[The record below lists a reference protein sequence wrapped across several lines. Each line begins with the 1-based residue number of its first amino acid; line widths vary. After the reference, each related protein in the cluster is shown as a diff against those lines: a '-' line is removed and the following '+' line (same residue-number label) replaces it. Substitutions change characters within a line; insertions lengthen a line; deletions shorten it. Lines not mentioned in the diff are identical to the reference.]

1 MRILESK
8 IGGSG
13 NGVHT
18 KINNLGEVGA
28 DLRREP
34 SHLLKFF
41 SLELGTIMR
50 NMKLGVKKTSQVNY
64 ILNGKFTSE
73 RLSEVLDSLIDKYVL
88 CGTCGNPETE
98 FKLKKNV
105 IFLECQSCGHQTKAD
120 NQHKFADFLLR
131 EFKGATD
138 GVNQNSSQITDGVD
152 DPAYLFQSATDSK
165 SIEDR
170 KRLPRLTST
179 KSNEHHGDVAD
190 KLWGGSELV
199 EAAFLVSLESQQP
212 ISNELLY
219 AFRNKLMLTP
229 DELTKHLFSICLRHD
244 FIRQFLPF
252 IRRFKKYFSWPRYQ
266 RSLLSCL
273 LERIVQP
280 QPELLNQL
288 PTILI
293 VLYDHDC
300 LDVASLYN
308 YYNDLDITNDGS
320 QQVKITLAPVI
331 HWLQN

>member
-1 MRILESK
+1 
-8 IGGSG
+8 
-13 NGVHT
+13 
-18 KINNLGEVGA
+18 
-28 DLRREP
+28 
-34 SHLLKFF
+34 
-41 SLELGTIMR
+41 
-50 NMKLGVKKTSQVNY
+50 MKLGVKKTSQVNY

-73 RLSEVLDSLIDKYVL
+73 RLSEVFDSLINKYVL

-131 EFKGATD
+131 EFMEPQMELIRIQAK
-138 GVNQNSSQITDGVD
+138 SLIRVD
-152 DPAYLFQSATDSK
+152 NPAYLFQSATDSK

-179 KSNEHHGDVAD
+179 KSNEHHGDVATNYGVD
-190 KLWGGSELV
+190 QNRLKLP
-199 EAAFLVSLESQQP
+199 FLVLLESQQP

-266 RSLLSCL
+266 RSLLSFL

-293 VLYDHDC
+293 VL
-300 LDVASLYN
+300 
-308 YYNDLDITNDGS
+308 I
-320 QQVKITLAPVI
+320 
-331 HWLQN
+331 